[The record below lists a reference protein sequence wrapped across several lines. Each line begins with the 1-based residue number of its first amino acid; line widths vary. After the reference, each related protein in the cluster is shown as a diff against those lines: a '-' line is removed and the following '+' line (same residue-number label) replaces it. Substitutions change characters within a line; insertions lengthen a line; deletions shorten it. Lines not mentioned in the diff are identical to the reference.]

1 MQVLGWGSEQ
11 IMNESEIN
19 NSFQSIFFLNWVSQE
34 SQTITFF
41 IRFQ

>member
-1 MQVLGWGSEQ
+1 MQVLGWGAEQ

-19 NSFQSIFFLNWVSQE
+19 NSFQSIFFYWVSQE
-34 SQTITFF
+34 SQTIKFF